1 MSHFFNRHK
10 KIGGKLTDTIFM
22 SSCTQ
27 LVKLI
32 ERYGFKEIENDLN
45 WLKELEE
52 KGRLKDIFPNLKL
65 K

>member
-1 MSHFFNRHK
+1 
-10 KIGGKLTDTIFM
+10 M

-27 LVKLI
+27 VMRLM

-52 KGRLKDIFPNLKL
+52 KGRLKEIFPNLKL
-65 K
+65 NRYE

>member
-1 MSHFFNRHK
+1 
-10 KIGGKLTDTIFM
+10 M

-27 LVKLI
+27 LVRLM

-52 KGRLKDIFPNLKL
+52 KGRLKEIFPNLKL
-65 K
+65 NRYEYYSNKRGIGEEQ

>member
-1 MSHFFNRHK
+1 
-10 KIGGKLTDTIFM
+10 M

-52 KGRLKDIFPNLKL
+52 KGRLKEIFPNLKFQVSHIHYTSQS
-65 K
+65 